1 MKIKKKDKV
10 FLAGN
15 KPARDF
21 EFNKEVAEVFDDML
35 ERSVPFYTEQLNM
48 VTDIGKRFYIPGTK
62 VYDLGCSTA
71 TMMID
76 LGRKLPASARM
87 VGYDNSLPM
96 LERARKK
103 IVENHFE
110 QRIEVRRG
118 ELNGA
123 LSELPLE
130 DASIVTMCWTLQFI
144 RPLGRDALI
153 RHIYDSL
160 ANEGALIVTEKI
172 LTNNGH
178 VNRFFIDFYYDF
190 KRRQGYSDTEIARK
204 REALENVL
212 VPYQLQENLDLF
224 RRNGFRNR
232 RDVFPVVQFCRLS
245 LCEKTSIFVR
255 NSNLAVSFL

>member
-1 MKIKKKDKV
+1 MTKKNTKKDKV

-35 ERSVPFYTEQLNM
+35 ERSVPFYSEQLNM
-48 VTDIGKRFYIPGTK
+48 VTDIGKRFYVPGTK

-76 LGRKLPASARM
+76 LGQKLPGSARM

-96 LERARKK
+96 LERARRK
-103 IVENHFE
+103 IAENHFE

-130 DASIVTMCWTLQFI
+130 NASIVTMCWTLQFI
-144 RPLGRDALI
+144 RPLGRDALV

-160 ANEGALIVTEKI
+160 ASEGALIVTEKI

-190 KRRQGYSDTEIARK
+190 KRKQGYSDTEIARK

-224 RRNGFRNR
+224 RRNGFEIVETFFQWFNFAGFLC
-232 RDVFPVVQFCRLS
+232 VKKPAS
-245 LCEKTSIFVR
+245 L
-255 NSNLAVSFL
+255 